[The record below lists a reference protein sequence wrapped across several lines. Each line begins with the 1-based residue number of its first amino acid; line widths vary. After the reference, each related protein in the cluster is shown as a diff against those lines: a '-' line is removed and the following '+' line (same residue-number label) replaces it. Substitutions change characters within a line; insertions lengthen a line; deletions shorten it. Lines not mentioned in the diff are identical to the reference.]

1 MSWYEVIK
9 VNLAGLPAY
18 SGTCPRCKQFIKT
31 GDRCPLDLPAPSSE
45 DSPEDIVL
53 ESCPMK
59 LDDDAIHLG

>member
-59 LDDDAIHLG
+59 VDDNAIHLE

>member
-45 DSPEDIVL
+45 DSPEDIAVNF
-53 ESCPMK
+53 SYC
-59 LDDDAIHLG
+59 